1 VGLAPAGVGERMRL
15 DQTERARYARDG
27 YVVRTGVMTRDE
39 IAALREVVEEVVT
52 RVVTRATRPDGG
64 PETEF
69 GDGHRIQFSSRTVI
83 QWEWAAG
90 SREVRL
96 LEPFTHLDARF
107 ARLWD
112 DPRLLGPMKDALG
125 TDAVAPWTCKL
136 NLKRPHEGS
145 EFPWHQDYPYWY
157 AFAGT
162 DARDIATAVLFLD
175 DASVENGAI
184 RVLPG
189 SHAGGPAPR
198 DPNDS
203 THFLADPARI
213 DVRHERAIEV
223 AAGGLLLI
231 SSLLLHRSSPNR
243 STHQRRAMLLSFQP
257 TGRPRQTEL
266 PWRPERVVELP

>member
-1 VGLAPAGVGERMRL
+1 MRF
-15 DQTERARYARDG
+15 DQTERAQYARDG
-27 YVVRTGVMTRDE
+27 YVVRANVMTRDE
-39 IAALREVVEEVVT
+39 IAAWREAVEKVVT
-52 RVVTRATRPDGG
+52 RVVTHAMRPEGG
-64 PETEF
+64 PQTEF
-69 GDGHRIQFSSRTVI
+69 GEGHRIQFSSRTVI

-96 LEPFTHLDARF
+96 LEPFTHLDDRF
-107 ARLWD
+107 DRLWS
-112 DPRLLGPMKDALG
+112 DPRLVEPMKDALG
-125 TDAVAPWTCKL
+125 TEAVAPWTCKL
-136 NLKRPHEGS
+136 NLKRPREGS

-162 DARDIATAVLFLD
+162 DARDIATAILFLD

-189 SHAGGPAPR
+189 SHTNGPAPR

-213 DVRHERAIEV
+213 DASRERPVEV
-223 AAGGLLLI
+223 AAGGLLLFP
-231 SSLLLHRSSPNR
+231 SLMLHRSSPNL

-257 TGRPRQTEL
+257 AGRPRQIEM
-266 PWRPERVVELP
+266 PWHPERVAELP